1 MKYLLDTD
9 ILSIFERPGSS
20 EYASLMARLGRCDE
34 GDVGVPVVSYDEQAH
49 GCHKLIINAR
59 NPTQLLRA
67 YALLHGVLDA
77 FRTYPLVKFDT
88 DALIAFEQLKP
99 LKLRIGTLDLRIA
112 SIALSRSMTVV
123 TRNVSDFGRVP
134 SLPVENWTR

>member
-1 MKYLLDTD
+1 MKCLLDTD

-20 EYASLMARLGRCDE
+20 EYPTLMTRLYRCDE
-34 GDVGVPVVSYDEQAH
+34 SDVGVPVVCYDEQAH

-59 NPTQLLRA
+59 NATQLLRA
-67 YALLHGVLDA
+67 YDLLHKVLDA
-77 FRTYPLVKFDT
+77 FRSYPLMQFDA
-88 DALIAFEQLKP
+88 DALIVFEQLKP

-112 SIALSRSMTVV
+112 SVALSRNMTVV

-134 SLPVENWTR
+134 NLLVENWTR